1 MLRSKYKKEK
11 KSLISEITEKNIS
24 TIMMSIVLKGTSK
37 VKSHFIYECT
47 YLDEGIEKIVPVIA
61 EDMCSAVAKI
71 KPYVNKNISENKT
84 LFFIGGEDSLISR
97 TNKN

>member
-1 MLRSKYKKEK
+1 
-11 KSLISEITEKNIS
+11 
-24 TIMMSIVLKGTSK
+24 
-37 VKSHFIYECT
+37 
-47 YLDEGIEKIVPVIA
+47 
-61 EDMCSAVAKI
+61 VAKI

>member
-11 KSLISEITEKNIS
+11 KSLISELNEKNIS
-24 TIMMSIVLKGTSK
+24 TVMMSVVLKGTSK

-47 YLDEGIEKIVPVIA
+47 YLDEDVEKVVPVIA

-71 KPYVNKNISENKT
+71 KPYINKNISENKT
-84 LFFIGGEDSLISR
+84 TTFQLAKKWK
-97 TNKN
+97 NKEQRN

>member
-11 KSLISEITEKNIS
+11 KLLIDELTEKNIS
-24 TIMMSIVLKGTSK
+24 TIMTSIILKGTSK

-47 YLDEGIEKIVPVIA
+47 YLDESVEKIVPVIA

-71 KPYVNKNISENKT
+71 KPYVNKNISENCRQK
-84 LFFIGGEDSLISR
+84 L
-97 TNKN
+97 